1 MTFDS
6 TSAYQ
11 MLHRYF
17 QGRVLMQEPLARH
30 SSFGVGGPADLWL
43 SLQSRLELNDL
54 VMLCTQEQ
62 WPLLLVGNGSNIL
75 YADEG
80 VRGIVAQI
88 SLNHHHIKA
97 QPDGS
102 ALLLAEPGVQWN
114 QLIEELVPQ
123 GWGGLEFAIG
133 IPGTVGAGVISNVG
147 AHNQELGQ
155 ALEWI
160 EELDARSCNVK
171 SENPQVFPVTAFRRL
186 QHDELDLGYRHSR
199 FRENRITHVDTQGHL
214 LFPPRGLIEPDEL
227 IVLLAL
233 RLHRQASRV
242 LASLV
247 EQDVRE
253 RKEHDPA
260 QRHLGSIFKDGA
272 GLTAQSLLEQA
283 GVAGRRRG
291 NAQISER
298 NANYI
303 VNLGGAT
310 AADIAALLV
319 EAHQEV
325 LTRFHIH
332 LSLNVEL
339 LGEWHQEQNDTMK
352 AKSTPPTVEV

>member
-6 TSAYQ
+6 TQAYHT
-11 MLHRYF
+11 LHRYF
-17 QGRVLMQEPLARH
+17 QKRVHVQESLAQH
-30 SSFGVGGPADLWL
+30 SSFGVGGPADVWL
-43 SLQSRLELNDL
+43 TLKSRLELNDL
-54 VMLCTQEQ
+54 ITLCTQEQ

-75 YADEG
+75 YADDG

-88 SLNHHHIKA
+88 VLEGYRIEE
-97 QPDGS
+97 QPVGS
-102 ALLLAEPGVQWN
+102 ALLLAEPGVQWSH
-114 QLIEELVPQ
+114 LIEELVPQ

-160 EELDARSCNVK
+160 EELDARTCNLK
-171 SENPQVFPVTAFRRL
+171 SKEPQVFPVTVFRRM
-186 QHDELDLGYRHSR
+186 QRDELDLSYRHSR
-199 FRENRITHVDTQGHL
+199 FRENRITHIDTQGHL
-214 LFPPRGLIEPDEL
+214 VFPPRGLIEPDEL

-233 RLHRQASRV
+233 RLHRQNPAV

-247 EQDVRE
+247 EQHVRE
-253 RKEHDPA
+253 RKQHDPA

-272 GLTAQSLLEQA
+272 GLSAQSLLEQA
-283 GVAGRRRG
+283 GVAGRKYG
-291 NAQISER
+291 KAQISEI

-310 AADIAALLV
+310 ATDIASLIV

-339 LGEWHQEQNDTMK
+339 LGEWHQE
-352 AKSTPPTVEV
+352 